1 MNGEYLETIWKNNSG
16 IKFLGKKMASWGGPD
31 FFGVLPHIAVSL
43 SDGYLYS
50 NFMDGPSKSYQVM
63 KHKLDSDKPLSIQDK
78 SEINSFSH
86 FPGDTVSHSGKDWND
101 SFEKIHGL
109 GADNWAGI
117 NSKWNA
123 GTSGVLLV
131 TFDKHGDTLCKF
143 TDYDRIVNFTPTLTR
158 NAIELASYSFNGL
171 LTIKQEYNDT
181 VFRLMPP
188 DRLLP
193 VYVIQFS
200 GSEFSYMEGLNPD
213 FNLSG
218 KYMLKSLHETN
229 DFLFIRY
236 TQNYD
241 CLDTRNKNAV
251 KFYNALFNKKEN
263 KLYHQPGFTLLP
275 EGMTNDLDGG
285 ISFWPDF
292 ITPQGEMMKL
302 LSGQVLKDYVDS
314 DKFKKTAI
322 SEENRKKQIAMAE
335 GLKPTDMVVIIVK

>member
-1 MNGEYLETIWKNNSG
+1 
-16 IKFLGKKMASWGGPD
+16 
-31 FFGVLPHIAVSL
+31 
-43 SDGYLYS
+43 
-50 NFMDGPSKSYQVM
+50 
-63 KHKLDSDKPLSIQDK
+63 
-78 SEINSFSH
+78 
-86 FPGDTVSHSGKDWND
+86 
-101 SFEKIHGL
+101 
-109 GADNWAGI
+109 
-117 NSKWNA
+117 
-123 GTSGVLLV
+123 
-131 TFDKHGDTLCKF
+131 
-143 TDYDRIVNFTPTLTR
+143 
-158 NAIELASYSFNGL
+158 
-171 LTIKQEYNDT
+171 
-181 VFRLMPP
+181 MPP